1 MTMPTFSFK
10 IGFRNNP
17 RSRSGNPNIS
27 VNGKVDKHSFV
38 FDHDKD
44 RIYAYLNSP
53 KVAGPLL
60 NGALSEIEKK
70 FVYLELPCRVDWNPY
85 FDSIALD
92 FRWHKSHPFPSVDI
106 ELKPDFERWAK
117 PYSLIEYAEAIERII
132 KARKNPNQ
140 QFFQSDELI
149 SNGFGLRCRIVN
161 GEVTVKDEIARCLQ
175 VLHEVCD
182 DVEKN
187 LLSTARQNSI
197 TTFFSFPPEVRTA
210 CEQYLLY
217 FSQFLEDLGIRAAAE
232 IKEDAQRVLFSVTPM
247 DGPSALKQVREAL
260 DVYLQLPTMN
270 ELIGELQSTEMAV
283 QQLQANVLHLRSQ
296 LILANA
302 ALVAKHAAIEA
313 LQVSNFQYR
322 QLLSSEKP
330 ANREQE
336 KLIGDIVYVT
346 PIETKGV
353 KVDLPSLLRRLKR
366 RFGLEKTKQLL
377 PPPPEQ

>member
-1 MTMPTFSFK
+1 
-10 IGFRNNP
+10 
-17 RSRSGNPNIS
+17 
-27 VNGKVDKHSFV
+27 
-38 FDHDKD
+38 
-44 RIYAYLNSP
+44 
-53 KVAGPLL
+53 
-60 NGALSEIEKK
+60 
-70 FVYLELPCRVDWNPY
+70 
-85 FDSIALD
+85 
-92 FRWHKSHPFPSVDI
+92 
-106 ELKPDFERWAK
+106 
-117 PYSLIEYAEAIERII
+117 
-132 KARKNPNQ
+132 
-140 QFFQSDELI
+140 
-149 SNGFGLRCRIVN
+149 
-161 GEVTVKDEIARCLQ
+161 
-175 VLHEVCD
+175 
-182 DVEKN
+182 
-187 LLSTARQNSI
+187 TARQNSI

-377 PPPPEQ
+377 PP